1 MMFDC
6 AKYVEQIEFAN
17 GAKMGLPLSE
27 WKEQKSW

>member
-1 MMFDC
+1 MSTRLYMMFDC

-27 WKEQKSW
+27 